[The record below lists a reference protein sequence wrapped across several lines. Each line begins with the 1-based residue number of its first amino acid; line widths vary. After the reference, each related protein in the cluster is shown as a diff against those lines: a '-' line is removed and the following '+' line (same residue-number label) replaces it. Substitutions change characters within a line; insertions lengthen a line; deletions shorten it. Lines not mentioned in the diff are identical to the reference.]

1 MTSDGEYQQSPL
13 NQNLGF
19 AGLAILVFMCSLS
32 WAGLALRIWHTRR
45 VERLGPQRRLSVSSD
60 DTGGFESH
68 FPGESFSPSS
78 PVFPGSDYSWDPA
91 PVSPVTTDSY
101 YVDNWSV

>member
-1 MTSDGEYQQSPL
+1 MTSDGESHQSPL

-60 DTGGFESH
+60 DTGGFESY
-68 FPGESFSPSS
+68 SPSS
-78 PVFPGSDYSWDPA
+78 PVFPGSEYSWEPG